1 MRIIDE
7 VLVPLTALPTAK
19 MEFTN
24 LDAYQ
29 FMKQADILDIG
40 ENRLRYK
47 HVVKWKSDKYYL
59 FFLFLMTA
67 DRIARKWH

>member
-1 MRIIDE
+1 MHIIDE

-47 HVVKWKSDKYYL
+47 HVVK
-59 FFLFLMTA
+59 
-67 DRIARKWH
+67 